1 MDSNTAPEAVVARF
15 FAAIEAGDTDTLQR
29 LYHPGALV
37 WHNTDDLEQDVTA
50 NLRVLRWVGRNVQG
64 LKYGDIRRTLTGDG
78 RVLQQHV
85 LRGVSLS
92 GAPVEIPAAIIF
104 TLDSAGLVTR
114 IDEYLDSAATAALVG
129 TSR

>member
-37 WHNTDDLEQDVTA
+37 WHNTGNLEQDVTA
-50 NLRVLRWVGRNVQG
+50 NLRVPRWVGRNVRG

-85 LRGVSLS
+85 LRGIGPS
-92 GAPVEIPAAIIF
+92 GTAVEIPAAIVF
-104 TLDSAGLVTR
+104 TVDSAGLVTR
-114 IDEYLDSAATAALVG
+114 VEEYLDSAATAALVE